1 MPSAVTRFAYDRPEL
16 SLSVNP
22 VPWASVQ
29 AWIADAPFAI
39 VPGTPRVSTPRRLPS
54 VSATKLS
61 DGRSIF
67 VRSSCNGRERT
78 DAIVWSPPGGL
89 PLPGLPRTR
98 TPSASSLVVSVF
110 AASRSGSAPAL
121 WSNTSAVGRFT

>member
-1 MPSAVTRFAYDRPEL
+1 MPSAVTRFAYDKPEL

-22 VPWASVQ
+22 SRERPSRPDRGRALR
-29 AWIADAPFAI
+29 DR
-39 VPGTPRVSTPRRLPS
+39 PRNAARLDTDS
-54 VSATKLS
+54 LAERLATKLS

-67 VRSSCNGRERT
+67 VSSSCKGPERT
-78 DAIVWSPPGGL
+78 DAIVASPPGGL